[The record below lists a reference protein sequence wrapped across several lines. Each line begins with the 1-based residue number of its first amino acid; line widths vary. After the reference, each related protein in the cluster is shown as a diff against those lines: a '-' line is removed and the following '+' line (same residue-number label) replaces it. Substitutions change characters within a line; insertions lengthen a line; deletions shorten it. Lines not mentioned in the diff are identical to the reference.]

1 MKKLTCCLVGA
12 GLAAVVLSGC
22 SAPSDAGIEPVA
34 SAVTAVGEDAAAGR
48 ATSAPSTTSASGAP
62 SDRLTV
68 DDEEFWV
75 INQAPLG
82 IAAGA
87 IEEQFPDEFAYA
99 FFDESSALHVG
110 FAETAPAEAV
120 ALLRGTGLA
129 YVVIESVGFNALEYQ
144 AAADSVSV
152 QIRRYVTEERQ
163 AQVAQYPTF
172 GGGVIL
178 VSFQSKDPRLLG
190 DPGLAE
196 SVILDAPFRI
206 VFDFTNTTPV
216 DFDFD
221 FE

>member
-62 SDRLTV
+62 RDRLTV

-120 ALLRGTGLA
+120 ALLRATGLA
-129 YVVIESVGFNALEYQ
+129 HVVVEAVGFNALEYQ

-163 AQVAQYPTF
+163 ARVGQYPTF
-172 GGGVIL
+172 GPGVIL
-178 VSFQSKDPRLLG
+178 VSFQSEDPRLLG

-206 VFDFTNTTPV
+206 VFDFTDTTPV

-221 FE
+221 

>member
-1 MKKLTCCLVGA
+1 MKKLASCLVGA
-12 GLAAVVLSGC
+12 GLAVVLSGC

-172 GGGVIL
+172 GPGVIL

-206 VFDFTNTTPV
+206 VFDFTDTTPV

-221 FE
+221 

>member
-1 MKKLTCCLVGA
+1 MKKLASCLVGA
-12 GLAAVVLSGC
+12 GLAVVLSGC
-22 SAPSDAGIEPVA
+22 SAPDAGIEPVA

-172 GGGVIL
+172 GPGVIL
-178 VSFQSKDPRLLG
+178 VSFQSEDPRLLG

>member
-1 MKKLTCCLVGA
+1 MKKLASCFVGA
-12 GLAAVVLSGC
+12 GWAAVVLSGC
-22 SAPSDAGIEPVA
+22 YAPAAVSVEP
-34 SAVTAVGEDAAAGR
+34 TATALTTVGEEASTER
-48 ATSAPSTTSASGAP
+48 ATSAPADT
-62 SDRLTV
+62 LTV

-75 INQAPLG
+75 LNQAPLG

-110 FAETAPAEAV
+110 FAGTAPADAV
-120 ALLRGTGLA
+120 ALLKRTGLA
-129 YVVIESVGFNALEYQ
+129 HVVIESVGFNAAEYQ
-144 AAADSVSV
+144 AAADSVSG
-152 QIRRYVTEERQ
+152 QIRRYVTAERQ
-163 AQVAQYPTF
+163 AQVAQDPSF
-172 GGGVIL
+172 GVGVIL
-178 VSFQSKDPRLLG
+178 VSFQSEDPRLLG

-221 FE
+221 

>member
-62 SDRLTV
+62 RDRLTV
-68 DDEEFWV
+68 DDEEYWV

-110 FAETAPAEAV
+110 FAETAPADAV
-120 ALLRGTGLA
+120 ALLRATGLA
-129 YVVIESVGFNALEYQ
+129 HVVIESVGFNALEYQ
-144 AAADSVSV
+144 AAADSVSA

-172 GGGVIL
+172 GPGVIL

>member
-22 SAPSDAGIEPVA
+22 SAPDAGIEPVA
-34 SAVTAVGEDAAAGR
+34 SAVTAVGEDAAVGR
-48 ATSAPSTTSASGAP
+48 ATSAPSTASASGAP

-172 GGGVIL
+172 GPGVIL

>member
-120 ALLRGTGLA
+120 ALLRATGLA
-129 YVVIESVGFNALEYQ
+129 HVVVEAVGFNALEYQ

-172 GGGVIL
+172 GPGVIL

>member
-1 MKKLTCCLVGA
+1 MKKLRCCLVGA

-22 SAPSDAGIEPVA
+22 SAPDAGIEPVA

-172 GGGVIL
+172 GPGVIL

>member
-1 MKKLTCCLVGA
+1 MKKLTCWLVGA

-62 SDRLTV
+62 RDRLTV

-144 AAADSVSV
+144 AAADSVSA

-172 GGGVIL
+172 GPGVIL
-178 VSFQSKDPRLLG
+178 VSFQSEDPRLLG

-196 SVILDAPFRI
+196 AIILDAPFRI

-216 DFDFD
+216 DFDF
-221 FE
+221 E